1 MFSMILRTLILLA
14 ALVGASPAYAQNVE
28 SFIVANDDGYGVDSC
43 LESGAPCG
51 QPIANAWCEAN
62 GYSQAI
68 EFRKQTP
75 ADVTGSIDEPTQVA
89 TVQQHAVVITCQK

>member
-1 MFSMILRTLILLA
+1 MILRSLFVVA
-14 ALVGASPAYAQNVE
+14 ALCAASPAFAQNVE
-28 SFIVANDDGYGVDSC
+28 SFIVDNDDGYGVDSC

-62 GYSQAI
+62 GYTQAI
-68 EFRKQTP
+68 EYRKQTS
-75 ADVTGSIDEPTQVA
+75 ADITGSIDAPTQVA

>member
-1 MFSMILRTLILLA
+1 MIPRF
-14 ALVGASPAYAQNVE
+14 LVVFAVLGTASPAFAQNVE
-28 SFIVANDDGYGVDSC
+28 SFIVDNDDGYGVDSC
-43 LESGAPCG
+43 LESGASCG

>member
-1 MFSMILRTLILLA
+1 MTLRTFILLA
-14 ALVGASPAYAQNVE
+14 ALVAAPPAFAQNVE

-68 EFRKQTP
+68 EFRKQLPT
-75 ADVTGSIDEPTQVA
+75 DITGSIDTPTEVA
-89 TVQQHAVVITCQK
+89 AAQPHAVIITCQK